1 MKIKDVIVNSYP
13 LIQMKQ
19 VFKMIKQNSYEIRT
33 CCTNVDVF
41 NAHQAQQQRL
51 DAKG

>member
-19 VFKMIKQNSYEIRT
+19 IFKMIKQNSYERRT

-41 NAHQAQQQRL
+41 NAYQAQQQRL